1 MKNFVERTSRIGRLY
16 SEFLRTKSGE
26 MEVLSEIEKL
36 SEELRESGCVNA
48 GFFDA
53 LLRQGFMF
61 DLMAANKE
69 RATGAP
75 HVYVLHA
82 KDSGLT
88 KIGFSTRVEKR
99 VSELSNMSGAR
110 LQLIAKILANR
121 CLETELHQKYDSFRA
136 HGEWFSLRDD
146 QIAEL
151 ASYPGN
157 LLVSR

>member
-1 MKNFVERTSRIGRLY
+1 MNNFIDRASRIGRLY
-16 SEFLRTKSGE
+16 SEFLRTQSGE
-26 MEVLSEIEKL
+26 MEVLSEIGKL
-36 SEELRESGCVNA
+36 SEELIESGCVNA

-61 DLMAANKE
+61 DLMAVNKE
-69 RATGAP
+69 RAKGAP

-88 KIGFSTRVEKR
+88 KIGFSTRVDKR
-99 VSELSNMSGAR
+99 VAELSNMSGGS
-110 LQLIAKILANR
+110 LKLIAKIPANR
-121 CLETELHQKYDSFRA
+121 CLETELHQRYGGFRA

-157 LLVSR
+157 LLMIK